1 MRFLLL
7 VLILVAVVVIGAS
20 LVSMMANSVNAAGQ
34 SVALAA
40 NSISNTITQC
50 LLGVMVLVALLA
62 GLFLG
67 GNLALLAGR
76 LTRFGSRALSAVGRG
91 KTPVNTVHPASLRR
105 SQLPAPTLQAQT
117 PRISVP
123 VVVQDD
129 DDEDEVDFFPDGWG
143 W

>member
-7 VLILVAVVVIGAS
+7 LLILVAVVVIGAS

-40 NSISNTITQC
+40 NSIGNTITQC

-67 GNLALLAGR
+67 GNLALLARR
-76 LTRFGSRALSAVGRG
+76 LSRFGSRALSAVGRG
-91 KTPVNTVHPASLRR
+91 KTPVNTVHPAPVRR
-105 SQLPAPTLQAQT
+105 PQLPAPTPQSQI

-123 VVVQDD
+123 VVVQ
-129 DDEDEVDFFPDGWG
+129 DEDEVDFFPDGWG

>member
-1 MRFLLL
+1 MRFLLIVL
-7 VLILVAVVVIGAS
+7 VMVTVFVIGAS
-20 LVSMMANSVNAAGQ
+20 LVSLAANSVNAAGQ

-40 NSISNTITQC
+40 NSIGNTITQC

-76 LTRFGSRALSAVGRG
+76 LTRLGSRALSAVGQG
-91 KTPVNTVHPASLRR
+91 KTPVNTVHPAPLRR

-123 VVVQDD
+123 VVVQD
-129 DDEDEVDFFPDGWG
+129 EDEVDFFPDGWG